1 MVLSMIFIDADPYV
15 AGRECLQCYLP
26 IPNDLFKAV
35 LYKIDNP
42 VKALVQ
48 IYEDMFVIKI
58 TSRTAPS
65 LYPIGFHDCFY
76 WRTDICLSE
85 SIPFIRIESLFS
97 G

>member
-1 MVLSMIFIDADPYV
+1 MIFIDADPYV

-48 IYEDMFVIKI
+48 IYEDMFVII
-58 TSRTAPS
+58 IASRTTLP
-65 LYPIGFHDCFY
+65 LYPIVLH
-76 WRTDICLSE
+76 DICDSRGNVRILE
-85 SIPFIRIESLFS
+85 ILPFIRIESLFS
-97 G
+97 R

>member
-42 VKALVQ
+42 VKALV
-48 IYEDMFVIKI
+48 
-58 TSRTAPS
+58 
-65 LYPIGFHDCFY
+65 
-76 WRTDICLSE
+76 
-85 SIPFIRIESLFS
+85 
-97 G
+97 